1 MKFAY
6 YPGCSLKGTAR
17 EYDRSTRLVARH
29 LGMELIEI
37 PDWNCCGATAAHS
50 TDPFLALA
58 LPARVLALAEDMG
71 LDILSPCAACYQR
84 LRAASEEL
92 KRDPELKRRVEGVLG
107 RNFAGRVQVFSWLE
121 ALAQLGEEALAVQ
134 MVRPLKGMQVACY
147 YGCLLVRPTLTGCDD
162 AEQPQLMEKLLL
174 PTRVETLEWGGK
186 NECCGASLIFGAREV
201 ALNLIKNVLH
211 SASQARAHAL
221 VTACPLC
228 HANLDLRQQ
237 EVNQRFDTNFALP
250 VFYLSQ
256 LLGIG
261 MGLNPRDLGL
271 GSHYVDPRRALR
283 MVGS

>member
-1 MKFAY
+1 MKLAY

-17 EYDRSTRLVARH
+17 EYDLSTRLVARH
-29 LGMELIEI
+29 LGLELVEI

-50 TDPFLALA
+50 TSHFLAVA

-84 LRAASEEL
+84 LRAAQEEL
-92 KRDPELKRRVEGVLG
+92 KRDPELKRQVEGALG
-107 RNFAGRVQVFSWLE
+107 RTFEGRVRVFSLLE
-121 ALAQLGEEALAVQ
+121 ALAQLGEEALAAQV
-134 MVRPLKGMQVACY
+134 VRPLKGMQVACY
-147 YGCLLVRPTLTGCDD
+147 YGCLLVRPPLTSCDD
-162 AEQPQLMEKLLL
+162 PEQPQLMEKILA
-174 PTRVETLEWGGK
+174 PTKVDTLDWGGK

-201 ALNLIKNVLH
+201 ALNLIKNILH
-211 SASQARAHAL
+211 AAAQVRAHAL

-228 HANLDLRQQ
+228 HANLDLRQK
-237 EVNQRFDTNFALP
+237 EVNRFFGTNFAIP

-256 LLGIG
+256 LLGIA

-271 GSHYVDPRRALR
+271 GSHFVDPQRALR